1 MKKGFGWA
9 WFFII
14 FGILGAIRGIIM
26 IGSENSYGFHMLSMG
41 FVFVFIGVRIGS
53 SLENKQKEAKYK
65 NSGGKFYY
73 LAERNKTSKPFTLEQ
88 LKDKDL
94 TNESLIWTE
103 GMDDWKMLKD
113 IPELSHLVKPKPAT
127 SVPPPIPPQYQK

>member
-9 WFFII
+9 WLFVII
-14 FGILGAIRGIIM
+14 GIVDIIRSMFM
-26 IGSENSYGFHMLSMG
+26 IVNEIPNGVAMLLFG
-41 FVFVFIGVRIGS
+41 FVLIIIGVRIGS

-88 LKDKDL
+88 LKDKGL
-94 TNESLIWTE
+94 TNESLVWTE